1 MSSLCRGPPAES
13 RGRTFIGAHGSSTR
27 GSIPLSCSRRF
38 PVFGSR
44 HGTQTHCQKWRRCM
58 ARKDVSNKNFES
70 AMEEIEQVVEQ
81 IESGELSLEESL
93 AAYEKGVG
101 LVKFCYQKLNEV
113 EKRIEFLIK
122 DKEGK
127 LQLKVLENLPA
138 EDKDRD
144 GRSRT
149 QPYAT

>member
-1 MSSLCRGPPAES
+1 
-13 RGRTFIGAHGSSTR
+13 
-27 GSIPLSCSRRF
+27 
-38 PVFGSR
+38 
-44 HGTQTHCQKWRRCM
+44 M
-58 ARKDVSNKNFES
+58 ARKDFSNKNFES

-113 EKRIEFLIK
+113 EKRIEVLVK

-127 LQLKVLENLPA
+127 LQLKVFENLPA
-138 EDKDRD
+138 ADNDD
-144 GRSRT
+144 D
-149 QPYAT
+149 